1 VRRRGGISS
10 ADAEALRE
18 FGIDIDRI
26 IARIK
31 QDHGPNALAGAPAR
45 PGRRWPI
52 PFAEDSKKTLQLCL
66 KEPSANPPPTCSPG
80 SGWTRPGCAK
90 PCPDQ
95 PFSAR
100 GRQANSGR
108 KVWASGPIAKA

>member
-10 ADAEALRE
+10 ADAEALGE
-18 FGIDIDRI
+18 FGIDVDRI

-66 KEPSANPPPTCSPG
+66 KEVVRMGGNHLG
-80 SGWTRPGCAK
+80 SEHILLALTVLREPA
-90 PCPDQ
+90 PDVL
-95 PFSAR
+95 AR
-100 GRQANSGR
+100 FRVDTPRLREALS
-108 KVWASGPIAKA
+108 